1 MSGLGAFHGY
11 ALGES
16 NYDNERVQEIK
27 RQFGDF
33 RYPVEQ
39 SDG

>member
-1 MSGLGAFHGY
+1 MSGMNAFQGY
-11 ALGES
+11 AYGES

-33 RYPVEQ
+33 RYPVN
-39 SDG
+39 